1 MINLR
6 GEIFMTA
13 TIISILNMKGGVGKT
28 TITTNI
34 SVELF
39 NRNERVLVIDV
50 DPQFNSTQTLMKFFE
65 KNLDNYFNLRDQ
77 GKTLAR
83 VFQSTN
89 QSRGIGNSQLAT
101 IKTPAASIIH
111 TLSPNNKGN
120 DKGGVLDII
129 PGDMGLIVDINDTAS
144 DKFKSFIKKNN
155 LKDNYD
161 YILIDCPP
169 TWGQLT
175 SVALS
180 TSDYYLIPT
189 KLDEFST
196 IGITLLAELLS
207 DKVNSVNK
215 PLKNLGVVYMFL
227 KKNKAKDGIARDQK
241 KFRTDIENYFTD
253 TMEELVDSKVKPFDT
268 LFYNYEYLITKSALY
283 FDEAIETRHPKHKK
297 KIHDLVD
304 EIQNRLAEGAQKN
317 EL

>member
-1 MINLR
+1 
-6 GEIFMTA
+6 MTA

-28 TITTNI
+28 TLTTNI

-39 NRNERVLVIDV
+39 NRNKRVLVIDV

-65 KNLDNYFNLRDQ
+65 KKLDTYFDLRDKD
-77 GKTLAR
+77 KTLAR
-83 VFQSTN
+83 VFKSTN
-89 QSRGIGNSQLAT
+89 QSRGIGNFKTVAT
-101 IKTPAASIIH
+101 KDSESSIIH
-111 TLSPNNKGN
+111 TVGSNSL
-120 DKGGVLDII
+120 GGVLDII
-129 PGDMGLIVDINDTAS
+129 PGDMGLIVDITDAAS
-144 DKFKSFIKKNN
+144 DKFRSFIKKNH

-189 KLDEFST
+189 NLDEFST

-207 DKVNSVNK
+207 DKVNSVDK

-227 KKNKAKDGIARDQK
+227 KQNTAEDGIARDQK
-241 KFRTDIENYFTD
+241 RFRNDIEEYFTD
-253 TMEELVDSKVKPFDT
+253 MMEELVASKVRPFDT
-268 LFYNYEYLITKSALY
+268 VFYSDNYLITKSALY
-283 FDEAIETRHPKHKK
+283 FDEAIEKHRPDYKQK
-297 KIHDLVD
+297 VCDLVD
-304 EIQNRLAEGAQKN
+304 EIQNRLSEGSSK
-317 EL
+317 E